1 MPERGLQPNS
11 VRHEKRRGLFSLSP
25 REERAGREL
34 ERGETDE
41 KHSGRFCLSPCEKR
55 APFYEPSRLRVAD
68 PRSGPRLCEA
78 QRFMVPMR
86 AQKRMEALH
95 EPYSQVIGNEQNN
108 RDRFMASIHVR
119 ILEVFPIH
127 EPPLSRPAATLSPP
141 CG

>member
-1 MPERGLQPNS
+1 MSGASSTGSFDDGCEGSTQLDTITELMSRTY
-11 VRHEKRRGLFSLSP
+11 SP
-25 REERAGREL
+25 A
-34 ERGETDE
+34 
-41 KHSGRFCLSPCEKR
+41 H
-55 APFYEPSRLRVAD
+55 EPSRLRVAD